1 MHLSFVYEH
10 KALSVFFLV
19 MPQRRTL
26 HFKVPHRWLHPPADL
41 RQVFGLPEVP
51 DRTPLALRSKDL
63 CPVLQALM
71 AFGGPSA
78 EDLDAPCTSQDLYTA
93 KSLCKAQGPVRPQ
106 SDRQPGRIPDK
117 LRHLDTE
124 ASWSKSGSHGWVY
137 GYGLHWGDNRVGFPK
152 SPQSSGPRPSQNNGR
167 STSWPMSGRA
177 GRWRP

>member
-1 MHLSFVYEH
+1 MVTPTFADY

-26 HFKVPHRWLHPPADL
+26 RFKVPHRWLHPHADL
-41 RQVFGLPEVP
+41 RPVFGLPEVP
-51 DRTPLALRSKDL
+51 DRTPLARHSKDL

-78 EDLDAPCTSQDLYTA
+78 EDLDAPCTSQDLYTD
-93 KSLCKAQGPVRPQ
+93 KSLCKAQGPVWHQ
-106 SDRQPGRIPDK
+106 SDRQAGRIPDT

-137 GYGLHWGDNRVGFPK
+137 GYGLHWGDNRVGFPN
-152 SPQSSGPRPSQNNGR
+152 R
-167 STSWPMSGRA
+167 
-177 GRWRP
+177 GRWQRLLQEFP